1 MTARFSMRSWPGGGG
16 RLESERVPLPGS
28 WVGAPDPPCSLSNHF
43 PSQPPPSTHGLPCF
57 FSGICSYFE
66 NAFSLAILTLLYT
79 TNIIF
84 FWVLTIFS
92 CPISSF
98 PYLHYLYFT
107 PILVDTQLM
116 CTFHLLCSM
125 TKLKEHS
132 RAICCSNFCYL
143 HYPACHRLPS
153 HQRCLTSPRW
163 PHVHHI
169 FLPESTPLFKT
180 KKSPSE
186 WESEGMRPPKTDAI
200 LNIYSIYVYCA
211 KGAHTHQSLC
221 GKLHFN
227 LGRSVAKGVM
237 CNHTCGAKVI
247 FSSLIQK
254 NTTVTDLGFI
264 RLINLR

>member
-1 MTARFSMRSWPGGGG
+1 MQPFQ
-16 RLESERVPLPGS
+16 PLPLPTTS
-28 WVGAPDPPCSLSNHF
+28 KHSRTSLFLLWNLLLF
-43 PSQPPPSTHGLPCF
+43 PKCL
-57 FSGICSYFE
+57 
-66 NAFSLAILTLLYT
+66 LAWQIFLTLLYT
-79 TNIIF
+79 TNII
-84 FWVLTIFS
+84 LDLQLSTHYLS
-92 CPISSF
+92 CPISSS
-98 PYLHYLYFT
+98 PYLYYLYFT
-107 PILVDTQLM
+107 PILVDCPTQLI
-116 CTFHLLCSM
+116 CTFHLLCSL

-132 RAICCSNFCYL
+132 REICYSKTCYL

-221 GKLHFN
+221 GKLQFN
-227 LGRSVAKGVM
+227 LGRSLAKSVM

-247 FSSLIQK
+247 FSILIQK
-254 NTTVTDLGFI
+254 NTIVAD
-264 RLINLR
+264 